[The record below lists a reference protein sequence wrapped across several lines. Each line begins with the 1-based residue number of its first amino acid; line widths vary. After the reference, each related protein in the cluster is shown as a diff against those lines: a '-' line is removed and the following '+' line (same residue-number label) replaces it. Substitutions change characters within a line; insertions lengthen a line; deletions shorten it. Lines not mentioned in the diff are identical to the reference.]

1 MGQDATASC
10 PGQGQFAVVVCIVS
24 CINLWAGNPLWNVR
38 ISGQMIAFVLLRVL
52 LVLLLVA
59 ANAFFAAAEFALV
72 SVRDT
77 RIQQLI
83 DARRIG
89 ARILQR
95 LHRRLDEVVNGVQLG
110 VTVVSLTLGW
120 IGEPMVAHF
129 VESFQFLQRVPHAMV
144 YAHTIAIVIA
154 FGLITFMH
162 VILGELVPKS
172 LALQRAEQ
180 VALAVAAPMDVF
192 LTLTRPV
199 TFIMGKSAGYVLR
212 IFGLRKMRQGPVH
225 SPDEVKLI
233 VSASRELGQ
242 IAQAQEEMVHHALE
256 LENITAREVMV
267 PRPDIF
273 SLPGD
278 LTLQEALD
286 HVVEEQH
293 SRVPVYD
300 PKSGPEHIIGVL
312 YAKDLMRWVL
322 RLTARPL
329 HPMPA
334 RGPDVRI
341 GDMKIGE
348 TTIGEMKISQMMHDA
363 LVVPETKPL
372 SELLD
377 EFKERKRHMAI
388 VVDEFGST
396 AGLIT
401 VEDILEQLVGEI
413 EDEFDVVPHQPSALG
428 ESKSLVLDGT
438 VGLRDLESQ
447 YDLLLPRDAGFETLA
462 GFMLSRLQKIP
473 AIGDSCYYGGR
484 RFTVQEMDGY
494 RISRVKIEDVQPV
507 AVQAGA

>member
-1 MGQDATASC
+1 
-10 PGQGQFAVVVCIVS
+10 
-24 CINLWAGNPLWNVR
+24 
-38 ISGQMIAFVLLRVL
+38 MIAFVLLRVL

-129 VESFQFLQRVPHAMV
+129 VESFQFLQKVPHAMV
-144 YAHTIAIVIA
+144 YAHTIAIAIA

-180 VALAVAAPMDVF
+180 VALAVAAPMEVF

-199 TFIMGKSAGYVLR
+199 TFIMGRAAGYVLR

-278 LTLQEALD
+278 LTLQEALE

-329 HPMPA
+329 QSLPA
-334 RGPDVRI
+334 RVFDMKI
-341 GDMKIGE
+341 GDMKIGDPKISE
-348 TTIGEMKISQMMHDA
+348 AKIGEMKISQVMHDA

-413 EDEFDVVPHQPSALG
+413 EDEFDVVPHEPSALG

-438 VGLRDLESQ
+438 IGLRDLESQ

-484 RFTVQEMDGY
+484 RFTVQEMDGH
-494 RISRVKIEDVQPV
+494 RISRVKIDDVQPAAAQV
-507 AVQAGA
+507 GA